1 MNPKAFFICSFFKR
15 ILTNQTKRNILF
27 VLMVIEQNSTNEA
40 ASLLQKDLT
49 KPTKNYNI
57 LQ

>member
-1 MNPKAFFICSFFKR
+1 MNPKAFLIYSFFKR

-27 VLMVIEQNSTNEA
+27 VLMVIEQISTNEA
-40 ASLLQKDLT
+40 GSLLQNDLT